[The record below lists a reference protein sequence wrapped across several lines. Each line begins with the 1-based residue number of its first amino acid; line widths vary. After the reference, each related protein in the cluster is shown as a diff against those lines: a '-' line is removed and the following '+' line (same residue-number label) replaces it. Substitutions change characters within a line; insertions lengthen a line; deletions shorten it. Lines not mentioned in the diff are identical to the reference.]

1 MDNNTTTN
9 TKKSSSSKIFYI
21 ILSILIVGFFA
32 TMYFTI
38 MNVYVPVNQEVIT
51 HENKD
56 VFVVVNKE
64 NYILIP
70 LLNFFKPKETM
81 VHVDIY
87 FKNDNLTKASFLSEP
102 FLSSNTS
109 SLLSLTDSKF
119 NGSKNYTSY
128 DLTMKLGHP
137 LYIGNYSQKYELI
150 ILYRPNLISNDTT
163 TDLSYA
169 MSNATRINGDD
180 TFISKD
186 TPASVLGKIEVLR
199 IPLEYEIN
207 SLDFSRPEYFWI
219 IALGVVTSRIFSIT
233 GGGTLGSA
241 SIKFDVGEL
250 IWIPFSAIITLLI
263 FSSFIDQVDLTND
276 VILNLALAFGFGF
289 GFDKILEAWKKAPT
303 SASNT

>member
-1 MDNNTTTN
+1 MDNNNTN
-9 TKKSSSSKIFYI
+9 TKKSSSKIFYI

-38 MNVYVPVNQEVIT
+38 MNVYVPVTQEVIT
-51 HENKD
+51 HGNKD
-56 VFVVVNKE
+56 IFVVAKKE
-64 NYILIP
+64 NYILVP

-81 VHVDIY
+81 VNVDIY
-87 FKNDNLTKASFLSEP
+87 FKNDNLTKASFLSPP

-119 NGSKNYTSY
+119 HDFNSYTSY
-128 DLTMKLGHP
+128 NLTMKLGHP
-137 LYIGNYSQKYELI
+137 LYIGNHTQFYELI
-150 ILYRPNLISNDTT
+150 ILYRPNKISDYTT
-163 TDLSYA
+163 TELSSA
-169 MSNATRINGDD
+169 MSNATMMSDD

-186 TPASVLGKIEVLR
+186 TPASVLGKIEVLK
-199 IPLEYEIN
+199 IPLKYEIN

-233 GGGTLGSA
+233 GAGTLGST
-241 SIKFDVGEL
+241 SIEFNVGEL

-263 FSSFIDQVDLTND
+263 FASFVDQVNLTND

-289 GFDKILEAWKKAPT
+289 GFDKVLEAWKKAPT
-303 SASNT
+303 STSNT